1 MEKPT
6 IISVEVN
13 SDLLT
18 EAQGEGVDF
27 VELVEHAL
35 LRRLSTPTAVRMKN
49 ERAEV
54 WRKENAEAIRA
65 WNEEVKRNGLLSDE
79 FRQF

>member
-1 MEKPT
+1 MDKPT
-6 IISVEVN
+6 TISVTVDA
-13 SDLLT
+13 DLLA

-49 ERAEV
+49 ERAEA
-54 WRKENAEAIRA
+54 WRRENAEAIRA
-65 WNEEVKRNGLLSDE
+65 WNEEVARNGLWSDE

>member
-1 MEKPT
+1 MEKLT
-6 IISVEVN
+6 TISVAVDP
-13 SDLLT
+13 DLLA

-35 LRRLSTPTAVRMKN
+35 LRRLSTPTAARMKS
-49 ERAEV
+49 ERAQA

-65 WNEEVKRNGLLSDE
+65 WNEEVKRNGLWSDE